1 MNKLYY
7 YFITYLLQMKYLQSV
22 AVTFKIIRRFILSF
36 ILFFID
42 VMDKYIEMI
51 KVEKLRTLNMCVWQ
65 KS

>member
-1 MNKLYY
+1 MNKQ
-7 YFITYLLQMKYLQSV
+7 FFLLQMKYLQSV
-22 AVTFKIIRRFILSF
+22 AVTFRIIRRFILSF

-42 VMDKYIEMI
+42 VMNKYIEMI